1 LEKNIL
7 LGVILLIDL
16 TPSCGVVASEGIR
29 NAKNEV
35 NVVLV
40 NDYKGFVGRIFVGGT
55 LMSLNPP
62 NFDNDILRYLSSDFY
77 FVEPQKIISGKNIVV
92 QLWPCNARDI
102 DASLFNTHKA
112 FFVELFCPTARPVKC
127 SLHAIRD
134 PFK

>member
-1 LEKNIL
+1 
-7 LGVILLIDL
+7 
-16 TPSCGVVASEGIR
+16 
-29 NAKNEV
+29 
-35 NVVLV
+35 
-40 NDYKGFVGRIFVGGT
+40 
-55 LMSLNPP
+55 MSLNPP

-112 FFVELFCPTARPVKC
+112 FLVELFCPTARPVKC